1 METDNQPTQTEQP
14 VSDAAQN
21 VSAPAENASAPEEMR
36 EDAQAELVQ
45 TDDVKKIIE
54 TLLFIT
60 DRPVKASRLADVVE
74 TVSAKQVAEIIAE
87 LTKEYAER
95 GSAVQI
101 VEIAGGYQMST
112 KPEYG
117 RWVRKLYNEKM
128 TTKLSNAALETLAI
142 VAYKQPITRAEME
155 AIRGVDV
162 AGPLERLLE
171 RGLVRVV
178 GKKDTVGRPMVY
190 GTTDEFLRMFGLNKI
205 SELPD
210 LQLFAAKNLHEK
222 QADLPFGDPL
232 PPLEE
237 PGIIALED
245 LEEAEKLEAMGS
257 PVDSFFTRN
266 TYNRGELFVKDLA
279 DGDSAANVPQSAGPS
294 DVEESPAG
302 EPAKPVTEDADA
314 ETRPEIPSVTSVPSE
329 DAKVVLQPQETP
341 VTGGEPTANP
351 QEDAARE
358 ALLKQFGAASE
369 LPAWVR
375 ETSGPGLPS
384 AGERFA
390 SEELKD
396 LETGL
401 DAVLSQEADEHL
413 ANRAAGLQAES
424 EEKAE
429 EAAAPSAERQ
439 ESTEEK

>member
-1 METDNQPTQTEQP
+1 MQTEETLSTTNEPRPADPAQTP
-14 VSDAAQN
+14 ADGAA
-21 VSAPAENASAPEEMR
+21 
-36 EDAQAELVQ
+36 AELVQ

-60 DRPVKASRLADVVE
+60 DRPVKATRIADVVE
-74 TVSAKQVAEIIAE
+74 TVTPKQAAQIVAE
-87 LTKEYAER
+87 LTKEYAAR

-128 TTKLSNAALETLAI
+128 TAKLSNAALETLAI

-210 LQLFAAKNLHEK
+210 LQVFAAKTLHEK

-232 PPLEE
+232 PPLGE

-245 LEEAEKLEAMGS
+245 LEESEKLEALGT
-257 PVDSFFTRN
+257 PVDSFFTRT

-279 DGDSAANVPQSAGPS
+279 EGRSPENAENLPQESAAAGA
-294 DVEESPAG
+294 DPAQG
-302 EPAKPVTEDADA
+302 AAAAAEPDTD
-314 ETRPEIPSVTSVPSE
+314 
-329 DAKVVLQPQETP
+329 
-341 VTGGEPTANP
+341 
-351 QEDAARE
+351 RE
-358 ALLKQFGAASE
+358 AFLKQFGA
-369 LPAWVR
+369 PADLAAW
-375 ETSGPGLPS
+375 ELPS
-384 AGERFA
+384 APAVAPSEGEHFA
-390 SEELKD
+390 SDELKS
-396 LETGL
+396 LETDL
-401 DAVLSQEADEHL
+401 DAVLSQEAADKP
-413 ANRAAGLQAES
+413 ADQAAALQAEQ
-424 EEKAE
+424 EESVSKDGHTDLE
-429 EAAAPSAERQ
+429 DN
-439 ESTEEK
+439 K